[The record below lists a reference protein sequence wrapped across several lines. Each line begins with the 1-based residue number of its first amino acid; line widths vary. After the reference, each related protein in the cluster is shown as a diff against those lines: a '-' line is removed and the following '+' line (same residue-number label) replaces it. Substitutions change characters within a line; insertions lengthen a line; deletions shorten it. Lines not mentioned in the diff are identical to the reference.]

1 MRRIKKGIA
10 VALSVVLALSLTACG
25 TKKSAEKKLIE
36 KHYGKDVNVDW
47 KLLESGAAISEGI
60 TAGSIDIGALGTSVA
75 INGIMSKTP
84 YKICT
89 GLAAVSCGIQTNDSS
104 IKTLKDIKSSDQI
117 VVTQVNSQPHIC
129 KEGIGR
135 RSCLRCKLSCNG

>member
-10 VALSVVLALSLTACG
+10 VALSLVLALSLTACG
-25 TKKSAEKKLIE
+25 TKKSAEKNDKLVIAYQNGLSYTPLLVMKEKKLIE

-104 IKTLKDIKSSDQI
+104 IKT
-117 VVTQVNSQPHIC
+117 
-129 KEGIGR
+129 
-135 RSCLRCKLSCNG
+135 